1 MLKKSP
7 QALSRKRERAP
18 IAQPKG
24 NLWILKNIESV
35 QLKKKKK
42 KAPTL
47 FGRILGFTDNFEDRF
62 SIIEIER
69 ALDMRVIDWGFSFV
83 SSKSNH
89 VTLDEGDED
98 QDNDDKDLFNTY
110 LFCAYNA

>member
-7 QALSRKRERAP
+7 QALSRKREGAP
-18 IAQPKG
+18 TAQPKG
-24 NLWILKNIESV
+24 NLWILKNIDSV
-35 QLKKKKK
+35 QWKKK

-47 FGRILGFTDNFEDRF
+47 FGRILGLRDNFEDGF
-62 SIIEIER
+62 SIIEMER
-69 ALDMRVIDWGFSFV
+69 TLDMRVIDWGFSFV

-89 VTLDEGDED
+89 VTLSEGDED
-98 QDNDDKDLFNTY
+98 HDNDDKDLFNTY